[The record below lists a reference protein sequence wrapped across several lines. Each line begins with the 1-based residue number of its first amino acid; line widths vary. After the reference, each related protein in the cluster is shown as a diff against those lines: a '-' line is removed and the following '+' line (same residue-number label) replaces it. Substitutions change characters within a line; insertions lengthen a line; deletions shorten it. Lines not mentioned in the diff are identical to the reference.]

1 MLEREF
7 RSGDSS
13 SLVCRRAMFFSPSRA
28 VISYEH
34 HMSIFNWFSR
44 PAPQAQ
50 AAHTEEHARPQHSG
64 HKRPAAAPAL
74 HQEHE
79 TDQRSERAKLRHL
92 RRDQSF
98 LAIREAMTRTGI
110 LSSNYKFKV
119 FSEDQQGNEFV
130 VMMSL
135 VTVAGEPFPHFS
147 EMEALIMETAK
158 ARFDIFVSAV
168 YWRLTEVPGVAKP
181 APAPAAPPRT
191 PVPPPRS
198 RSPYETIEADEVLAF
213 QQALLAASAQAQQS
227 APPEKDAYRKQR
239 SHLRDFE
246 DTEMSESKPTMV
258 ISKTQYGDLV

>member
-1 MLEREF
+1 
-7 RSGDSS
+7 
-13 SLVCRRAMFFSPSRA
+13 
-28 VISYEH
+28 
-34 HMSIFNWFSR
+34 MSIFNWFSR
-44 PAPQAQ
+44 PSPQAKP
-50 AAHTEEHARPQHSG
+50 AHAEEHARPHHGG
-64 HKRPAAAPAL
+64 HKKAAAAPAP
-74 HQEHE
+74 HQEPE

-135 VTVAGEPFPHFS
+135 VTVADEAVPHFS
-147 EMEALIMETAK
+147 EMETLIMETAK
-158 ARFDIFVSAV
+158 ARFDIVVSAV
-168 YWRLTEVPGVAKP
+168 YWRLAQVPAVARPVSSP
-181 APAPAAPPRT
+181 AVPVRT
-191 PVPPPRS
+191 PIPPPRS

-213 QQALLAASAQAQQS
+213 QQALLEASAQARQS

-246 DTEMSESKPTMV
+246 DTEMSESKSTLVM
-258 ISKTQYGDLV
+258 SKTQYGDLV